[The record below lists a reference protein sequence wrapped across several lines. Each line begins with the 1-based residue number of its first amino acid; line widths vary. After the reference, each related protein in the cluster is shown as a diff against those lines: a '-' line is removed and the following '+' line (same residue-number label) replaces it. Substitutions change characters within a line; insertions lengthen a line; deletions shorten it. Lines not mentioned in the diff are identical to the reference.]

1 MTTGRLA
8 TTLTRRLAPLLAG
21 GLLLV
26 LNACGSERDTSATA
40 PATAD
45 LEVRAIDGLAWDAKS
60 YTATAG
66 SVTIYSENDSVL
78 PHNLHVLDSAGTD
91 MGAKIDL
98 PTPGSSGTIDLDL
111 IAGEYRIVCKIAGHD
126 SMVSTLTVS

>member
-45 LEVRAIDGLAWDAKS
+45 LEVRAVDGLAWDAKS
-60 YTATAG
+60 YSATAG
-66 SVTIYSENDSVL
+66 SVTIYSANDSVL
-78 PHNLHVLDSAGTD
+78 PHNLHVLDADGTD
-91 MGAKIDL
+91 LGIKIDL
-98 PTPGSSGTIDLDL
+98 PTPGSDGSADVEL
-111 IAGEYRIVCKIAGHD
+111 APGEYRIVCKIAGHD
-126 SMVSTLTVS
+126 SMISTLTVT